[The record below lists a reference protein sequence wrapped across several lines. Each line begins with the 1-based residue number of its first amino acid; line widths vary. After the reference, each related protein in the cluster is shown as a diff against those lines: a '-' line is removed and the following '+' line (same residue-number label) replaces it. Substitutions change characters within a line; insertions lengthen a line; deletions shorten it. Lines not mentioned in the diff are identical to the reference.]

1 MSTSVAY
8 AVNIIANDEGTNLKS
23 HRLIST
29 RGLSLCRRSL
39 VNLELFLVFAG
50 FFPPSIKSVSS
61 LCGLQASPGD
71 RPGGRCLCHSATSL
85 SVSALPA
92 SHCVPLRHRVISRSS
107 KFYHISVLITLV
119 HSLSSGG
126 TLSFRKVQRGF
137 FYILFWIV
145 SSCATH
151 STVIDDLIGCRT
163 FENNMTMTSQTQCQ
177 LVQSHKEANKYVAS
191 SWLTAASWCFCV

>member
-29 RGLSLCRRSL
+29 RGPVTLPQIARKFGT
-39 VNLELFLVFAG
+39 LFSFCV
-50 FFPPSIKSVSS
+50 FFPPSIKSVSG

-92 SHCVPLRHRVISRSS
+92 SHCVPLRHRVISCSS

-126 TLSFRKVQRGF
+126 TLSCRKVQRGF
-137 FYILFWIV
+137 FYVLFWIV
-145 SSCATH
+145 S
-151 STVIDDLIGCRT
+151 
-163 FENNMTMTSQTQCQ
+163 
-177 LVQSHKEANKYVAS
+177 
-191 SWLTAASWCFCV
+191 